1 MPMVRNTQGFIQ
13 IHFKTISIS
22 MTLSPLELADS
33 HPALCEA
40 IAQRIASSP
49 QQHITFAEFMDL
61 ALYHPQ
67 YGYYV
72 AQTQPLQEGMQAG
85 IQSDFFTSPHLGA
98 DFGELLAEQFAQM
111 WQLLD
116 RPYLFTLVEMGA
128 GQGLIVQDVLRYLHR
143 HHFECF
149 EALEYIVIEKSLAM
163 VAVQQERLQ
172 KLTRSWG
179 HLSWKTWDEI
189 LPNSIIGCCF
199 SNELVDAFPV
209 HQIAIA
215 NGILQEIYVAAGDL
229 FTEAI
234 AAPSTPKLAEYFDL
248 IGLEFPA
255 DRYPQP
261 YRSEVNLAA
270 LDWITTVADRLK
282 TGYLLTIDYGYSAQ
296 RYYSP
301 ARSQGTLQCYY
312 QHAHH
317 SDPYRAIGRQDI
329 TAHVNFTALEKQGDR
344 CGLQTVGFTQQ
355 ALFLMALGL
364 GDRIAALSH
373 EAPSE
378 MGERSLQPASPET
391 GSLQDILRRRESLH
405 ALMNPMGVGNFG
417 VLVQSKG
424 LSEVM
429 SQSLKGLITPPL
441 F

>member
-1 MPMVRNTQGFIQ
+1 
-13 IHFKTISIS
+13 
-22 MTLSPLELADS
+22 MTASPLELANS

-40 IAQRIASSP
+40 IAQQIAQSP
-49 QQHITFAEFMDL
+49 QQRITFAEFMDL
-61 ALYHPQ
+61 ALYHPD

-72 AQTQPLQEGMQAG
+72 AHSQDMQKGLQGG

-111 WQLLD
+111 WELLD
-116 RPYLFTLVEMGA
+116 RPHPFTLVEMGA

-143 HHFECF
+143 QHFECF
-149 EALEYIVIEKSLAM
+149 EALEYIVVEKSPAM
-163 VAVQQERLQ
+163 VAVQQARLQ
-172 KLTRSWG
+172 NLTRSWG

-189 LPNSIIGCCF
+189 PSNSIIGCCF

-215 NGILQEIYVAAGDL
+215 NGMLQEIYVTAGDTEDA

-234 AAPSTPKLAEYFDL
+234 ATPSTPKLAEYFDL
-248 IGLEFPA
+248 IKLKFPA
-255 DRYPQP
+255 EIYPEP

-270 LDWITTVADRLK
+270 LDWITTVGDRLK

-301 ARSQGTLQCYY
+301 SRAEGTLQCYY

-317 SDPYRAIGRQDI
+317 SNPYRAIGRQDI
-329 TAHVNFTALEKQGDR
+329 TAHVNFTALEQQGDR

-355 ALFLMALGL
+355 GLFLMALGL
-364 GDRIAALSH
+364 GDRIAGLS
-373 EAPSE
+373 ETGSLE
-378 MGERSLQPASPET
+378 LRERSPQAL
-391 GSLQDILRRRESLH
+391 SLQDILRRRESLH
-405 ALMNPMGVGNFG
+405 ALINPMGLGNFG

-424 LSEVM
+424 LDEAL
-429 SQSLKGLITPPL
+429 SQPLKGLTTPPL